1 MTFPH
6 FPHPLL
12 ILLRLTNIFFSFSH
26 PKHTAP
32 ADTRQLTVEN
42 TGGKEFYENRFLK
55 IGRTEIPEE
64 AIGAQG
70 HQIGNVTSK
79 NEYIAFLFKAL
90 VEDVFVVLPVVEVQ
104 V

>member
-1 MTFPH
+1 MMFDQVLDFFP
-6 FPHPLL
+6 FAV
-12 ILLRLTNIFFSFSH
+12 IVVVAR
-26 PKHTAP
+26 
-32 ADTRQLTVEN
+32 
-42 TGGKEFYENRFLK
+42 YENRFLK